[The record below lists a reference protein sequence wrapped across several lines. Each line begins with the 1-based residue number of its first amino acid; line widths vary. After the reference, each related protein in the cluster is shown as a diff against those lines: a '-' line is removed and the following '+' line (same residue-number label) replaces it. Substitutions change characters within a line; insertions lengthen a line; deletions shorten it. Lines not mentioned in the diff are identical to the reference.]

1 MLDTDFLTISNYV
14 YITLRDLQR
23 KSYNIVRSTF
33 LVSVFIY
40 FNKRH
45 IILFGLSL
53 TVDYMILHNE
63 IIIRQIK

>member
-14 YITLRDLQR
+14 YITFRDLQR

-40 FNKRH
+40 FNKGH

-63 IIIRQIK
+63 ILLLGK